1 MVAFGPLRNKRSI
14 HSDQIAKWAYLSNRL
29 QVKFRSIQAT
39 PRNFSTYSRN
49 RPPRMELFKLWQH
62 MNARWSPALT
72 LTGIDPGVLTGIDP
86 PTRWESAS
94 LIGPVWR
101 APSS

>member
-1 MVAFGPLRNKRSI
+1 MTSFIELNVNFGDFALHYRLPP
-14 HSDQIAKWAYLSNRL
+14 SDLLSEPRPFV
-29 QVKFRSIQAT
+29 QT
-39 PRNFSTYSRN
+39 P
-49 RPPRMELFKLWQH
+49 
-62 MNARWSPALT
+62 LT

-86 PTRWESAS
+86 PTRSESAS